1 MGKLILI
8 LGGARSGKSRFA
20 VNLAKKDGGK
30 VSFIA
35 TCLPKDLEMKTRIRI
50 HKKARPSHWQ
60 TFEEPEDLPLLLK
73 RIGAKSKVII
83 IDCLTLW
90 VSNLLLKGFSENNI
104 EDKINEMLRSLSK
117 TKAKCIVVSNEVG
130 LGIVPKNKL
139 ARNFRDIAGRINQLV
154 AVKSDEVFLVFA
166 GIPVRIKGELTHIKV
181 SP

>member
-20 VNLAKKDGGK
+20 VNLAKKYGGK

-35 TCLPKDLEMKTRIRI
+35 TCLPKDLEMNSRIRI

-104 EDKINEMLRSLSK
+104 EGKINEILRSLSK
-117 TKAKCIVVSNEVG
+117 IKAKFIVVSNEVG

-139 ARNFRDIAGRINQLV
+139 ARNFRDIAGKINQIV
-154 AVKSDEVFLVFA
+154 AGKSDNIFFMVA
-166 GIPVRIKGELTHIKV
+166 GIPLKMEPSRAK
-181 SP
+181 S

>member
-20 VNLAKKDGGK
+20 VNLAKKYGGR

-35 TCLPKDLEMKTRIRI
+35 TCKPLDLEMKIRIHI

-73 RIGAKSKVII
+73 QIGAKSKVII

-90 VSNLLLKGFSENNI
+90 VSSLLLKGFSENNI
-104 EDKINEMLRSLSK
+104 EDKINEILSSLSK
-117 TKAKCIVVSNEVG
+117 IKAKSIVVSNEVG
-130 LGIVPKNKL
+130 SGIVPKNEL
-139 ARNFRDIAGRINQLV
+139 ARNFRDIAGKINQIV
-154 AVKSDEVFLVFA
+154 AEESDNVFFMLA
-166 GIPVRIKGELTHIKV
+166 GIPLKMK
-181 SP
+181 